1 MKSNWLKWVKGRQD
15 GKYEKKMY
23 FRFGVPG
30 FLGLDIY
37 VLKFEP
43 ECLLPAHIDK
53 VKKGRH
59 FRLNFVYKGEGNFEC
74 DKTIIRTKRVV
85 LFRPD
90 KHIHSMQNGDTE
102 RRVLSIGLNTF

>member
-1 MKSNWLKWVKGRQD
+1 MKSNWLKWVKGRQK
-15 GKYEKKMY
+15 GGYQKKMLM
-23 FRFGVPG
+23 RFGIPG
-30 FLGLDIY
+30 FLGMDMYL
-37 VLKFEP
+37 LKFEP
-43 ECLLPAHIDK
+43 KCLLPEHVDK

-59 FRLNFVYKGEGNFEC
+59 FRLNIIYRGMGQFNC

-90 KHIHSMQNGDTE
+90 LHVHSMQNGDAE